1 MTGYDYKVKLW
12 IWWNS
17 YQTTIETKDYEAA
30 PPGLWQ
36 PKNLSNFFSFFDR
49 FRSLEAEEAFN
60 IACCDEKVQ
69 NSILSKDFQ
78 HEFSKVCDL
87 ESEINFKFY
96 DDSKAAVTKES
107 RKKDKEDKKEAKR
120 LKLLRRF
127 CVAAFLVFII
137 KTFSSVLM
145 IVCN

>member
-1 MTGYDYKVKLW
+1 MRLCK
-12 IWWNS
+12 
-17 YQTTIETKDYEAA
+17 
-30 PPGLWQ
+30 PM
-36 PKNLSNFFSFFDR
+36 NLPYFFRFFDR

-120 LKLLRRF
+120 LKLLRREEKK
-127 CVAAFLVFII
+127 AKIEADI
-137 KTFSSVLM
+137 KAKMDKKSK
-145 IVCN
+145 

>member
-1 MTGYDYKVKLW
+1 MALKQ
-12 IWWNS
+12 S
-17 YQTTIETKDYEAA
+17 YEFDEIPTKQQQRQKIITLCKPIDSPY
-30 PPGLWQ
+30 
-36 PKNLSNFFSFFDR
+36 FFYFFDR

-120 LKLLRRF
+120 LKLLRREEKKTKIE
-127 CVAAFLVFII
+127 ADI
-137 KTFSSVLM
+137 KAKMDKNQNDNSEK
-145 IVCN
+145 

>member
-1 MTGYDYKVKLW
+1 MRLCKP
-12 IWWNS
+12 I
-17 YQTTIETKDYEAA
+17 
-30 PPGLWQ
+30 
-36 PKNLSNFFSFFDR
+36 NLPYFSFFDR

-120 LKLLRRF
+120 LKLLRREEKK
-127 CVAAFLVFII
+127 AKIEADI
-137 KTFSSVLM
+137 KAKMDKNQNDNSAKSK
-145 IVCN
+145 